1 MSEQRKSKD
10 QKKRNKSEALKV
22 PQDLVSEQ
30 SVEKNYK
37 VLGKVDIYLRN
48 VCCVC
53 RIVDVEKLFQ
63 EFSVF
68 YNIEFWSAPPV
79 SKNHSFSL
87 IGPFLSLTSPLH

>member
-1 MSEQRKSKD
+1 MCVVVFQELYMSEQRKSKD
-10 QKKRNKSEALKV
+10 QKKRNKAEAIKV

-53 RIVDVEKLFQ
+53 RIVHVEKLFQ
-63 EFSVF
+63 
-68 YNIEFWSAPPV
+68 
-79 SKNHSFSL
+79 K
-87 IGPFLSLTSPLH
+87 TSTHLLQIL

>member
-10 QKKRNKSEALKV
+10 QKKRNKAEAIKV

-48 VCCVC
+48 VCCVY
-53 RIVDVEKLFQ
+53 VKLLMYVEKLFQ
-63 EFSVF
+63 EFPVF

-79 SKNHSFSL
+79 STNH
-87 IGPFLSLTSPLH
+87 

>member
-10 QKKRNKSEALKV
+10 QKKRNKAEAIKV

-48 VCCVC
+48 VCCV
-53 RIVDVEKLFQ
+53 EKL
-63 EFSVF
+63 
-68 YNIEFWSAPPV
+68 
-79 SKNHSFSL
+79 
-87 IGPFLSLTSPLH
+87 